1 MITRILTK
9 ATRLFNKPNHY
20 ARVSLIILMLF
31 VFHNIF
37 GQRYLTISKGD
48 FKLSVIE
55 NEDTLF
61 QCPIAVGKAYGDKTM
76 RGDMKTPE
84 GTFKIVSIEKSSKW
98 KHDFK
103 DGKGIRNG
111 AYGPWFFR
119 LNVPNFRGIG
129 IHGTC
134 KPETIETRDSEGCIR
149 LLNDD
154 LVALKS
160 FIRIGMMC
168 IIEADKTND

>member
-1 MITRILTK
+1 M
-9 ATRLFNKPNHY
+9 
-20 ARVSLIILMLF
+20 SLRKNQM
-31 VFHNIF
+31 
-37 GQRYLTISKGD
+37 
-48 FKLSVIE
+48 
-55 NEDTLF
+55 F
-61 QCPIAVGKAYGDKTM
+61 QF
-76 RGDMKTPE
+76 R
-84 GTFKIVSIEKSSKW
+84 
-98 KHDFK
+98 
-103 DGKGIRNG
+103 KGIRNG